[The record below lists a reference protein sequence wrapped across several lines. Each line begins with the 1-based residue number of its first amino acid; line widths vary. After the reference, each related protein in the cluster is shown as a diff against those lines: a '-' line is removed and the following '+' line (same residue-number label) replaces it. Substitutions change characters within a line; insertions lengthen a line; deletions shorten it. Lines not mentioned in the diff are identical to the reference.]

1 MASASKGRM
10 DDRDLLNL
18 VNAHERSAMG
28 SSVGAANIATSGTTT
43 QYGAVDV
50 ERAQALDYYHGR
62 PLGNEVVGRSQVV
75 SQELR
80 DTVEWAMP
88 QIMRMFVSS
97 KDIVR
102 FEPENPNDEQQSQQA
117 TDAVNY
123 LLMQQN
129 NGVILLH
136 DFFKDA
142 LILKN
147 GYIKV
152 WFEEV
157 ERESFE
163 SYTGLDDATLTFVI
177 QQIEQRGED
186 AEIVAQE
193 EKQGFVP
200 DPMTGQLV
208 PNVTFDVRIKCTR
221 KEGRYVAECI
231 PTEDMRISPQTTHDL
246 QQSPF
251 VAHVVRKTRSQWKEL
266 GYDVDDEPADKG
278 PRIGI
283 QDIARSDSMD
293 ELSSDDA
300 GIDKSMEIVEGLEG
314 YMRVDYDGDGYA
326 ELRHFLKAPGK
337 IVENEPIEEIPIAHC
352 VPIRMPH
359 RHLGI
364 SYFDL
369 LKDLQDIKTTLIRQT
384 LDNVYRINQGRLA
397 VNVSTVN
404 LEDLSVSQ
412 PGGFVRVD
420 GPTEGQIQAIDM
432 PSIAGELLPIINYTD
447 EMKAQRTGI
456 SATTSG
462 LDPDTLQETTAKAY
476 TNAMNAATAKVELI
490 CRMLAEGVK
499 DAAILMHNLLIR
511 HQDKPMMLKLRNN
524 WVPIDPTSWRKRYSC
539 TVNVG
544 LGTGSRDEMRGN
556 LMLIGQ
562 MQQQAA
568 QVGIVQ
574 PQNVYAL
581 VSEMAEILGFPV
593 PGKYFTDPSSPA
605 FQQAMQQRQ
614 QQPPNPAVQVAQIR
628 GQSDI
633 QKAQI
638 SAQSY
643 LAQIQAEARM
653 HSMDMLNKMAIEK
666 QRTDAALAKAQADGN
681 ASNVAAYLN
690 HAQKHNEAIMQ
701 FIQGMAQT
709 DSRERQN
716 FVNALGAT
724 AGAAHGQ

>member
-1 MASASKGRM
+1 M
-10 DDRDLLNL
+10 DSRTLLNL
-18 VNAHERSAMG
+18 VNAHERASIG
-28 SSVGAANIATSGTTT
+28 SSAGAGAANIATTGTTT
-43 QYGAVDV
+43 QYGSVEV

-62 PLGNEVVGRSQVV
+62 ALGNEVVGRSQVV

-97 KDIVR
+97 KDIIR
-102 FEPENPNDEQQSQQA
+102 FQPENPNDEQQSKQA

-123 LLMQQN
+123 LLMEQN
-129 NGVILLH
+129 NGVLLLH

-147 GYIKV
+147 GYIKA
-152 WFEEV
+152 WYEEV
-157 ERESFE
+157 ERESYE
-163 SYTGLDDATLTFVI
+163 SYTGLDDPTLTFVI
-177 QQIEQRGED
+177 QQIEQRGEE

-193 EKQGFVP
+193 EKQGFTQ
-200 DPMTGQLV
+200 DPMTGQMV
-208 PNVTFDVRIKCTR
+208 PNITFDVRIKCTR
-221 KEGRYVAECI
+221 KEGQYVAECI
-231 PTEDMRISPQTTHDL
+231 PTEDMRISPNTTHDL
-246 QQSPF
+246 QKSPF
-251 VAHVVRKTRSQWKEL
+251 VGHVVRKTRSEWKEL
-266 GYDVDDEPADKG
+266 GYDVADEPTDNG

-283 QDIARSDSMD
+283 QSIARSDTMD
-293 ELSSDDA
+293 ELAADDP
-300 GIDKSMEIVEGLEG
+300 GSDKSMEIVEGLEC

-326 ELRHFLKAPGK
+326 ELRRILKAPGK

-397 VNVSTVN
+397 VNSQIVN
-404 LEDLSVSQ
+404 MEDLSVSQ

-420 GPTEGQIQAIDM
+420 GPTAGAIQAIDM

-511 HQDKPMMLKLRNN
+511 HQDKPMMMKLRNE
-524 WVPIDPTSWRKRYSC
+524 WVQIDPTSWRKRYTCS
-539 TVNVG
+539 VNVG

-574 PQNVYAL
+574 PENVYNL

-593 PGKYFTDPSSPA
+593 PGKYFTDPSSPQY
-605 FQQAMQQRQ
+605 QQAMQQKQ

-638 SAQSY
+638 SAQSD
-643 LAQIQAEARM
+643 LAQIQAEAQM
-653 HSMDMLNKMAIEK
+653 HRMDMMNKMMVEK
-666 QRTDAALAKAQADGN
+666 QRADAALAKAQADGDSK
-681 ASNVAAYLN
+681 AVTAYLT
-690 HAQKHNEAIMQ
+690 ASQKHSEAIMGL
-701 FIQGMAQT
+701 IQGMNQT
-709 DSRERQN
+709 ESQERQN
-716 FVNALGAT
+716 FVNALGAS
-724 AGAAHGQ
+724 AGMAHGQ